1 MTAVINKIVPA
12 ESAVIKT
19 NNLTK
24 VYKDLRAVD
33 AVNMTI
39 NKGDIYG
46 FIGANGAGK
55 TTLMRMLM
63 GLVAPTEGT
72 FELLGKSDSQGL
84 HEARKKIGSIIET
97 AALIDNMTAHDCMR
111 AQSLMYGKIDEAR
124 IKELL
129 ELVDLADTGKKKVR
143 NFSLGMKQRLAIA
156 QALINKPEILI
167 LDEPTNGMDPMGI
180 IEIRKLLQKLVAE
193 QGLTIMISSH
203 ILAELQQ
210 LATRFGII
218 NKGIL
223 LDEFTAKEIKA
234 KGFANLEDYFVQ
246 KAGEASNKK
255 SEAKGEV
262 KGKAKG
268 GAK

>member
-1 MTAVINKIVPA
+1 MSETI
-12 ESAVIKT
+12 IKT

-24 VYKDLRAVD
+24 IYKDVKVVNN
-33 AVNMTI
+33 VNMTV

-55 TTLMRMLM
+55 TTFMRMIM
-63 GLVAPTEGT
+63 GLVTPNEGT
-72 FELLGKSDSQGL
+72 YELLGKGDAIGIMN
-84 HEARKKIGSIIET
+84 ARKKIGCIIEAPALLDGFT
-97 AALIDNMTAHDCMR
+97 AVDCMK
-111 AQSLMYGKIDEAR
+111 AHSLLYGKPDEAR

-129 ELVDLADTGKKKVR
+129 DLVGLGDTGKKKVR

-156 QALINKPEILI
+156 QALINKPELLI

-193 QGLTIMISSH
+193 HNLTILVSSH
-203 ILAELQQ
+203 ILSELQQ

-218 NKGIL
+218 DRGIL
-223 LDEFTAKEIKA
+223 LDEFTAKEIKD

-246 KAGEASNKK
+246 KAGAQ
-255 SEAKGEV
+255 
-262 KGKAKG
+262 
-268 GAK
+268 